1 MVASQ
6 GIDLPA
12 DPIEMPPDE
21 SRYYD
26 DWFIRHKQ
34 GMVPLKDLVAK
45 FMGAFKEFPPRQE
58 SGSFTPKQQPSI
70 EVCAA
75 PDGGQAYENTTA
87 QPIDRLC
94 CFCLWCEAS
103 AIRSITFRFRNLRDT
118 DARASHWL
126 RCRQ

>member
-12 DPIEMPPDE
+12 DPIEMSPDE

-45 FMGAFKEFPPRQE
+45 FMGTFKEFPPR
-58 SGSFTPKQQPSI
+58 
-70 EVCAA
+70 
-75 PDGGQAYENTTA
+75 
-87 QPIDRLC
+87 
-94 CFCLWCEAS
+94 
-103 AIRSITFRFRNLRDT
+103 
-118 DARASHWL
+118 
-126 RCRQ
+126 